1 MTKLNYIKTA
11 KKASSIQISELR
23 KVNKIFNK
31 NFVKAIDLIANCK
44 GKIIAV
50 GIGKSG
56 LIARKFS
63 ATCSS
68 VGFPSFYLNPSEAN
82 HGDLGQ
88 IDRRGD
94 LIVCFS
100 YSGNT
105 VELTN
110 MLKYANRFNIK
121 IIGVS
126 SKKDSL
132 LLKASDIQILL
143 PKVKESDPTGMVP
156 TTSTSITL
164 LFCDCL
170 CAALMEKSKF
180 SKERFK
186 IFHPGGSIGQQLLLT
201 KDLMLKGNKL
211 PLINY
216 KSNILKAIQIINK
229 KKLGLGII
237 VKNSLTVVGIV
248 TDGDI
253 RRGTKKFSKKDKIN
267 TLMTKKP
274 LYINESSSA
283 HKGLSIMSNNL
294 ITSLLVSSDS
304 DYKKNKIYFK
314 VKGLLHLHTLL
325 KYGIK

>member
-1 MTKLNYIKTA
+1 MTKLNYIKIA

-23 KVNKIFNK
+23 KINKIFNK
-31 NFVKAIDLIANCK
+31 SFIKAIDLIANCK
-44 GKIIAV
+44 GKIIAA

-186 IFHPGGSIGQQLLLT
+186 IFHPGGSIGQQLLLI

-237 VKNSLTVVGIV
+237 VKNKLAVGIV

-253 RRGTKKFSKKDKIN
+253 RRKFSRGAKKDKIN

-274 LYINESSSA
+274 LYINESASA

-304 DYKKNKIYFK
+304 DYKKHKIFFK
-314 VKGLLHLHTLL
+314 PKGILHIHSLL